1 MAVKKIKLI
10 KTEVDDLTK
19 SIIEFTENVLE
30 EKVQNLAEQIRE
42 KYEWQLNPE
51 QVHIRLANLEDR
63 SRRNNLIQRTQD
75 IF

>member
-1 MAVKKIKLI
+1 MAIKKIKSI
-10 KTEVDDLTK
+10 KTQMDDLMK

-42 KYEWQLNPE
+42 KCEWQLNPE
-51 QVHIRLANLEDR
+51 HVHIKLEDLEDR
-63 SRRNNLIQRTQD
+63 SRRNSLIQRTQD